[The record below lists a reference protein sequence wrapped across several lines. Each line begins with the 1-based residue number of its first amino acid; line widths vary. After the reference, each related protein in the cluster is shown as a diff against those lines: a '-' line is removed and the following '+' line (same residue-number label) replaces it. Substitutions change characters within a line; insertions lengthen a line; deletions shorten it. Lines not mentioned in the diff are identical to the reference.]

1 MNTLSIP
8 TPRTDAALIEKLT
21 CSEGGDHECTV
32 YPAEEIVDASFARGL
47 EREAVHHSAQLEKA
61 LGRIAQLEAG
71 LKTITELA
79 NDAPELNMKN
89 YSENDVSILNDFMT
103 AIHQQCALLHPDST
117 KKS

>member
-1 MNTLSIP
+1 MNTQSPEFIREASAWAERNAIYPEPAARLAFEDAITS
-8 TPRTDAALIEKLT
+8 DAAK
-21 CSEGGDHECTV
+21 
-32 YPAEEIVDASFARGL
+32 A
-47 EREAVHHSAQLEKA
+47 HHSAQLEKA